1 MNNPSTP
8 GSFGSHNLRSRRA
21 FAPLMCRRM
30 LLASYAAALVLTVG
44 CATDA
49 EVRRPLETTKYTLE
63 NTDRYI
69 PLDKPTQ
76 NAVSCTGIQ
85 ESKLADGRLEVLAN
99 FKNRESRRFELQ
111 TSCEFKNEQGIPTGE
126 ETPWQNVVLSDNE
139 TEAVRFTALNTTAK
153 KYTIRV
159 RQSR

>member
-1 MNNPSTP
+1 MNTPPTP
-8 GSFGSHNLRSRRA
+8 GSYGSRNLGSRRA

-30 LLASYAAALVLTVG
+30 LLASYAAALALSVG

-63 NTDRYI
+63 NTDRFI

-76 NAVSCTGIQ
+76 GAITCTGLQ
-85 ESKLADGRLEVLAN
+85 DSKLADGRLEVLAT
-99 FKNRESRRFELQ
+99 FKNREARRVEVQ
-111 TSCEFKNEQGIPTGE
+111 ASCEFKNEQGISTGE
-126 ETPWQNVVLSDNE
+126 ETPWQNVVLSDNA
-139 TEAVRFTALNTTAK
+139 TQAVRFTALNTTAK